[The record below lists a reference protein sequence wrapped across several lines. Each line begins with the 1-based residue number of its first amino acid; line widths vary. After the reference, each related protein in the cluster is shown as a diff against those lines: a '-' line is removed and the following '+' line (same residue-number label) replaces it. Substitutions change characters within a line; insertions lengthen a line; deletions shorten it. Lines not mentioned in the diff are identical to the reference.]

1 MSREFKSVRLVSGS
15 WPPEICG
22 VGDFMA
28 NVSKALMQAGVK
40 IKKTTL
46 TRRGFATAW
55 SLLIGSYLRSEET
68 IYISYPTEGYGKSL
82 WPFLL
87 AFGSH
92 RRVVL
97 HMHEYGSKNRY
108 CRFLLRRFQRMRRVF
123 FSNAE
128 DFQRYLSDCGLRADQ
143 PHTKEWRVVPTPSN
157 IPISAAVGGRDSGR
171 IKVVHFGQI
180 RPHKGLE
187 QLSLVFDA
195 LQGDPKF
202 ERLLMG
208 GVPHGYEPYAAAIAD
223 TFSKSRTQ
231 VKLNRTAVEI
241 SEELANA
248 QIGVFAF
255 PDGADERR
263 GSLVAA
269 MAHGVLC
276 ITTHTARTP
285 DAIKAATIGIEVQP
299 EAAGAQSITDAVRH
313 AAATLDSAENLHRIE
328 LAKSTCAKASFSGIA
343 QQIIAA

>member
-1 MSREFKSVRLVSGS
+1 
-15 WPPEICG
+15 
-22 VGDFMA
+22 MA
-28 NVSKALMQAGVK
+28 NISKALTQAGVNVMR
-40 IKKTTL
+40 TTL

-55 SLLIGSYLRSEET
+55 SLLIGSYLRRDET

-87 AFGSH
+87 AFGS
-92 RRVVL
+92 RYRVVL

-108 CRFLLRRFQRMRRVF
+108 CRFLLRRFQRMHRIF

-143 PHTKEWRVVPTPSN
+143 PRTKAWCVVPTPSN
-157 IPISAAVGGRDSGR
+157 IPISATADGRDSGR

-187 QLSLVFDA
+187 QLALAFDA
-195 LQGDPKF
+195 LQCAPKL

-208 GVPHGYEPYAAAIAD
+208 GVPNGYESYAAVISD
-223 TFSKSRTQ
+223 TFSKSSTQ
-231 VKLNRTAVEI
+231 VKLNRTPEEI
-241 SEELANA
+241 SEEFANA

-276 ITTHTARTP
+276 ITTHSARTP

-299 EAAGAQSITDAVRH
+299 EGAGAQAIVDAVRR
-313 AAATLDSAENLHRIE
+313 AAATLDSAENLHRVE
-328 LAKSTCAKASFSGIA
+328 LAKSVGAKASFNGIA